1 MKKILVIDD
10 MKSFREQIVS
20 ILSSEGFEVIGADD
34 GLKGLEIAKE
44 YLPDLII
51 CDIMMPEID
60 GYQVLD
66 TLREHTET
74 ATIPFIFTTV
84 KSEREDVRQ
93 GMSLGADDYITKPF
107 TAQEIITAVKTGLSK
122 RDKLNQHYNTIAE
135 KVTKERLQYLLST
148 CPAVIYS
155 CCPSDYNKFTYISNN
170 ITTLLGYTPEEF
182 VEEKGFWNNHIHVSD
197 LPRVLSELSH
207 MKEQNFYTIEY
218 RFLCKDGN
226 YRWIYDERRLISDN
240 LGNPLDIVGSW
251 LDITEKKTAE
261 EDLLRLSTA
270 IEQSVES
277 VVITDTSGNIQY
289 VNPAFEMLSGYC
301 KDEITG
307 KNCRMFKSDKHD
319 REFYDRMWHIISEG
333 NVWKGL
339 ISNKKKDDT
348 LYDIKTTI
356 SPVKDITGKIINYVS
371 VMYDITGELKMENQL
386 RQAQKME
393 AIGTLAS
400 GIAHDFNNVLAVII
414 GYTEMA
420 LYKPKSITSK
430 KYYLEQILNSAHKA
444 KDLIVQILSFSRSRE
459 EEVKPVK
466 VSSIIRESLKLLKPT
481 LQENIKIRKNL
492 EAKSDIIMAESTQIN
507 QVIMNLCT
515 NSIYAM
521 SESGGVLEVGL
532 TDVMLDSYDVACYTD
547 LPSGP
552 YVKLT
557 VSDTGHGMTQE
568 IVERIFE
575 PFYTTKEKGEGTGL
589 GLSIVH
595 GIVKNL
601 RGVITVYSEPWV
613 GTTFEIL
620 IPRIECK
627 TGKRVDEIVEM
638 PEGSGTVL
646 FVEDEESVHYMM
658 KEMIER
664 LGYKIVSTLNSTEGL
679 KIFRDNYKD
688 FDLVITDQSMPGMTG
703 IELGKEIIS
712 ISPITPVLLLT
723 SFNDFFTQ
731 DSLLGA
737 GIKKFL
743 VKPVSFNELSETIRI
758 LIQKAKEK

>member
-20 ILSSEGFEVIGADD
+20 ILSSEGFDVIGADD
-34 GLKGLEIAKE
+34 GLKGLEVAKK
-44 YLPDLII
+44 YMPDLII

-60 GYQVLD
+60 GYQVLNK
-66 TLREHTET
+66 LREHDET

-107 TAQEIITAVKTGLSK
+107 TAQEIIATVKTRLSK
-122 RDKLNQHYNTIAE
+122 IDTLTQHYNTIAE
-135 KVTKERLQYLLST
+135 QVTKERLQYLLST

-155 CCPSDYNKFTYISNN
+155 CNPSDCNKFTYISNN

-182 VEEKGFWNNHIHVSD
+182 VNEKDFWHNHIHVSD
-197 LPRVLSELSH
+197 LSGVLSELSH
-207 MKEQNFYTIEY
+207 MKDQTFCTIEY
-218 RFLCKDGN
+218 RFLCKNGT
-226 YRWIYDERRLISDN
+226 YRWIYDERRVVVDSE
-240 LGNPLDIVGSW
+240 GNPLDIVGSW
-251 LDITEKKTAE
+251 LDITEKRTAE
-261 EDLLRLSTA
+261 EDRLRLSTA

-277 VVITDTSGNIQY
+277 IVITDTSGNIQY
-289 VNPAFEMLSGYC
+289 INPAFEILSGYTR
-301 KDEITG
+301 DEVLG
-307 KNCRMFKSDKHD
+307 QNCRIFKSNKHD
-319 REFYDRMWHIISEG
+319 MEFYKKMWNTISEG

-339 ISNKKKDDT
+339 ILNKKKDGT
-348 LYDIKTTI
+348 FYDIKTTI
-356 SPVKDITGKIINYVS
+356 SPVKDIAGNIINYVA
-371 VMYDITGELKMENQL
+371 VMYDITGELKMEKQL

-400 GIAHDFNNVLAVII
+400 GIAHDFNNVLAIII
-414 GYTEMA
+414 GYAEMA

-459 EEVKPVK
+459 EDVRPVK

-492 EAKSDIIMAESTQIN
+492 EAKSDIVISDPTQIN
-507 QVIMNLCT
+507 QIIMNLCS

-521 SESGGVLEVGL
+521 SESGGVLEIDL
-532 TDVMLDSYDVACYTD
+532 TDVTLDSYDVSSYTD

-557 VSDTGHGMTQE
+557 VSDTGHGMTPE

-620 IPRIECK
+620 IPRVECK
-627 TGKRVDEIVEM
+627 TGKKGDEIFEI
-638 PEGSGTVL
+638 PEGSGTIL
-646 FVEDEESVHYMM
+646 FVEDEESIHYMM

-664 LGYKIVSTLNSTEGL
+664 LGYKVVSTLNSTEGL
-679 KIFRDNYKD
+679 KIFRDSYKD
-688 FDLVITDQSMPGMTG
+688 FDIVITDQSMPGMTG
-703 IELGKEIIS
+703 IELGKEIIN
-712 ISPITPVLLLT
+712 ISPSTPVLLLT
-723 SFNDFFTQ
+723 SFNDFFTH
-731 DSLLGA
+731 DALLSA

-743 VKPVSFNELSETIRI
+743 VKPVSLNELSETIKT

>member
-10 MKSFREQIVS
+10 MKSFREQIIS
-20 ILSSEGFEVIGADD
+20 ILSSEGFDVIGADD
-34 GLKGLEIAKE
+34 GLKGLEVAKE
-44 YLPDLII
+44 YIPDLII

-60 GYQVLD
+60 GYQVLNK
-66 TLREHTET
+66 LREHDET
-74 ATIPFIFTTV
+74 STIPFIFTTV

-107 TAQEIITAVKTGLSK
+107 TAQEIITAVNTRLSK
-122 RDKLNQHYNTIAE
+122 RDTLNQHYTTIAE
-135 KVTKERLQYLLST
+135 QVTKERLQYLLST

-155 CCPSDYNKFTYISNN
+155 CSPSDWNKFTYISNN
-170 ITTLLGYTPEEF
+170 ITTLLGYSPEE
-182 VEEKGFWNNHIHVSD
+182 VVNEKNFWNDHIHVSD
-197 LPRVLSELSH
+197 LTGVLSELSH
-207 MKEQNFYTIEY
+207 MKEQTFCTIEY
-218 RFLCKDGN
+218 RFLCKNGT
-226 YRWIYDERRLISDN
+226 YRWIYDERKLILDD

-261 EDLLRLSTA
+261 EDRLRLSTA

-277 VVITDTSGNIQY
+277 IVITDTSGNIQY
-289 VNPAFEMLSGYC
+289 INPAFEILSGYTR
-301 KDEITG
+301 DEVTG
-307 KNCRMFKSDKHD
+307 KNSRIFKSNKHD
-319 REFYDRMWHIISEG
+319 REFYERMWNTISEG

-339 ISNKKKDDT
+339 VSNKKKDGT
-348 LYDIKTTI
+348 FYDIKTTI
-356 SPVKDITGKIINYVS
+356 SPVKDIAGNIINYVA
-371 VMYDITGELKMENQL
+371 VMYDITGELKMEKQL

-414 GYTEMA
+414 GYAEMA

-492 EAKSDIIMAESTQIN
+492 EAKSDIVMADPTQIN

-521 SESGGVLEVGL
+521 SESGGVLEIGL
-532 TDVMLDSYDVACYTD
+532 ADVTLDSYDVASYTD

-620 IPRIECK
+620 IPRVECK
-627 TGKRVDEIVEM
+627 TGKRGDEIVEI

-664 LGYKIVSTLNSTEGL
+664 LGYKIISTLNSTEGL

-712 ISPITPVLLLT
+712 VSPSTPVLLLT
-723 SFNDFFTQ
+723 GFNDFFTQ
-731 DSLLGA
+731 DSLLSS

>member
-1 MKKILVIDD
+1 
-10 MKSFREQIVS
+10 
-20 ILSSEGFEVIGADD
+20 
-34 GLKGLEIAKE
+34 
-44 YLPDLII
+44 
-51 CDIMMPEID
+51 
-60 GYQVLD
+60 
-66 TLREHTET
+66 
-74 ATIPFIFTTV
+74 
-84 KSEREDVRQ
+84 
-93 GMSLGADDYITKPF
+93 
-107 TAQEIITAVKTGLSK
+107 
-122 RDKLNQHYNTIAE
+122 
-135 KVTKERLQYLLST
+135 
-148 CPAVIYS
+148 
-155 CCPSDYNKFTYISNN
+155 
-170 ITTLLGYTPEEF
+170 
-182 VEEKGFWNNHIHVSD
+182 
-197 LPRVLSELSH
+197 
-207 MKEQNFYTIEY
+207 
-218 RFLCKDGN
+218 
-226 YRWIYDERRLISDN
+226 
-240 LGNPLDIVGSW
+240 
-251 LDITEKKTAE
+251 
-261 EDLLRLSTA
+261 
-270 IEQSVES
+270 
-277 VVITDTSGNIQY
+277 
-289 VNPAFEMLSGYC
+289 
-301 KDEITG
+301 
-307 KNCRMFKSDKHD
+307 
-319 REFYDRMWHIISEG
+319 
-333 NVWKGL
+333 
-339 ISNKKKDDT
+339 
-348 LYDIKTTI
+348 
-356 SPVKDITGKIINYVS
+356 
-371 VMYDITGELKMENQL
+371 
-386 RQAQKME
+386 
-393 AIGTLAS
+393 
-400 GIAHDFNNVLAVII
+400 
-414 GYTEMA
+414 
-420 LYKPKSITSK
+420 
-430 KYYLEQILNSAHKA
+430 
-444 KDLIVQILSFSRSRE
+444 
-459 EEVKPVK
+459 
-466 VSSIIRESLKLLKPT
+466 
-481 LQENIKIRKNL
+481 
-492 EAKSDIIMAESTQIN
+492 
-507 QVIMNLCT
+507 
-515 NSIYAM
+515 M